1 MRNLLY
7 LILFYCIYQSSTL
20 DNDLE
25 DWQETPDKEMDVKP
39 LNQAEMPNPKDKNG
53 PCEGKKVMFDVEL
66 GLHIHVTKPT
76 ESILFDKVN
85 VNIENAYNQ
94 STGKFKTPV
103 NGIYFFSFSSLPY
116 KDAETDVVLMKNG
129 KTVRNIHSSLT
140 CFSSQLAVQ
149 NAILKLKIGDSVWV
163 KLENGKLW
171 SRDGSIS
178 FLGFLIS
185 PM

>member
-53 PCEGKKVMFDVEL
+53 PYKGKKVTFDVER
-66 GLHIHVTKPT
+66 GTQNHVTKPT

-85 VNIENAYNQ
+85 VNIKKAYNIK
-94 STGKFKTPV
+94 TGKFITPV
-103 NGIYFFSFSSLPY
+103 NGVYFFSFSSLPH
-116 KDAETDVVLMKNG
+116 KGAETDVVLMKNG
-129 KTVRNIHSSLT
+129 NTVRNIHSSPA
-140 CFSSQLAVQ
+140 CYSSHLAVQ
-149 NAILKLKIGDSVWV
+149 NAILKLRKGDSVWV